1 MGSVKDL
8 RILKP
13 ATESSPGLGEFVFSD
28 RYSVFDWG
36 EMPDHITD
44 KGAAICI
51 ATAHFFEKLE
61 KEGVPTHFIGLVE
74 DGKAKRLNELS
85 APSHVMRF
93 RMVRVIKP
101 ELRGS
106 EFDYSVFKT
115 VRSNFLIPLEV
126 IFRNSLPAGSSVFK
140 RLKNGSLK
148 LEDLGL
154 NRSPVPGQILE
165 NPILDVSTKLENI
178 DRYITWDEA
187 REISGMTDDEMKKMK
202 QLTLDIDQMI
212 TDNAAKLGLRH
223 EDGKIE
229 FGFNEEREFMLV
241 DALGTLDECR
251 FTYEGIPVSKEIA
264 RIYYRKTD
272 WYREVEEAKK
282 KDSIRWK
289 ELVKS
294 RPEKLPGEFAEAI
307 ANVYRAYANELTGR
321 EWFKTPPLADV
332 LKTIK
337 EYLEIE

>member
-1 MGSVKDL
+1 
-8 RILKP
+8 
-13 ATESSPGLGEFVFSD
+13 
-28 RYSVFDWG
+28 
-36 EMPDHITD
+36 
-44 KGAAICI
+44 
-51 ATAHFFEKLE
+51 
-61 KEGVPTHFIGLVE
+61 
-74 DGKAKRLNELS
+74 
-85 APSHVMRF
+85 
-93 RMVRVIKP
+93 
-101 ELRGS
+101 
-106 EFDYSVFKT
+106 
-115 VRSNFLIPLEV
+115 V